1 MSWDDWVLGIATGGV
16 YNLGKAAYNAME
28 GIGEA
33 SSSAGPAVE
42 QAGSAI
48 ATMATT
54 LQAVGDQLKS
64 LLAEAEELLTIRRM
78 SPRGEDELWEEEK
91 ERLADLRKELADIEA
106 SISKASNI
114 IEMLIL
120 MIRLE
125 SVKCGINEIL
135 YEEPGIL
142 SEFIYNS
149 KETLE
154 RFNTLEQPRIEEIL
168 DSVEDNLETSEEILH
183 EVKKL
188 FVIKKR
194 VPIPISELSSDSINK
209 LDRLRSELEH
219 CKLLNE
225 RKSTLAL
232 QLKNV
237 MEKIPEKRIDIND
250 KWIKPIQGIQEGP
263 FIEGI
268 NRVETS
274 ALEKLNNLESLQV
287 SIVETMKVE
296 ENSRKD
302 TSETM
307 EKITGSGTEE
317 PLKHVEPVQKTD
329 NTVKLSEKAS
339 YKNPEAG
346 FEEIKSNF
354 TENGLQI
361 PKKSRTITG
370 TRQPEA
376 AKIAVSLN
384 TKYDSFRKN
393 YEFIN
398 AHTAFTERRIDK
410 IDRKIDLISHIYKEE
425 PGLIPKTL
433 EEVHGVLE
441 HLRTEEQVRIDSV
454 LDILKKD
461 LEETSNTIEHFR
473 KEEQPRIDSTLDGIN
488 KNLEESEKALS
499 KMCDSLDSVKGGLL
513 FLEKNS
519 GIIKTGLFVM
529 GGLVGLN
536 LFFGLIVLVRAAL
549 GL

>member
-1 MSWDDWVLGIATGGV
+1 MSWDDWVLGIATGGA

-183 EVKKL
+183 EIKKL
-188 FVIKKR
+188 FVIKKK

-219 CKLLNE
+219 CKLLKE

-250 KWIKPIQGIQEGP
+250 KWIKPIEGIQEGP
-263 FIEGI
+263 LIQGI

-296 ENSRKD
+296 EDSRKN

-317 PLKHVEPVQKTD
+317 SLQRVEPFLKSD
-329 NTVKLSEKAS
+329 NSE
-339 YKNPEAG
+339 
-346 FEEIKSNF
+346 SNC
-354 TENGLQI
+354 
-361 PKKSRTITG
+361 
-370 TRQPEA
+370 
-376 AKIAVSLN
+376 
-384 TKYDSFRKN
+384 Y
-393 YEFIN
+393 
-398 AHTAFTERRIDK
+398 K
-410 IDRKIDLISHIYKEE
+410 ID
-425 PGLIPKTL
+425 
-433 EEVHGVLE
+433 
-441 HLRTEEQVRIDSV
+441 
-454 LDILKKD
+454 
-461 LEETSNTIEHFR
+461 
-473 KEEQPRIDSTLDGIN
+473 
-488 KNLEESEKALS
+488 
-499 KMCDSLDSVKGGLL
+499 
-513 FLEKNS
+513 
-519 GIIKTGLFVM
+519 
-529 GGLVGLN
+529 
-536 LFFGLIVLVRAAL
+536 
-549 GL
+549 